1 MRHSLQAATC
11 SLQRLKP
18 HSLQPHASQSTTP
31 CVAGELRGLP
41 DATAR
46 GLRGGTPCALTRT
59 QTRALTRTRT
69 RTLTRSTVSSARAVA
84 WPWPSPTVASSPR
97 QSRSGC
103 ARWPLTLIRTLTQY
117 PNPNPNPKLKPN
129 PNSNP
134 SPNPNQ
140 VVLNP
145 PDKGTKLLWS
155 AADELLVIQASGL
168 LALSQVT

>member
-1 MRHSLQAATC
+1 MARPGEC
-11 SLQRLKP
+11 STRPNPNPKP
-18 HSLQPHASQSTTP
+18 KPNFNSIPN
-31 CVAGELRGLP
+31 
-41 DATAR
+41 
-46 GLRGGTPCALTRT
+46 
-59 QTRALTRTRT
+59 
-69 RTLTRSTVSSARAVA
+69 
-84 WPWPSPTVASSPR
+84 
-97 QSRSGC
+97 
-103 ARWPLTLIRTLTQY
+103 